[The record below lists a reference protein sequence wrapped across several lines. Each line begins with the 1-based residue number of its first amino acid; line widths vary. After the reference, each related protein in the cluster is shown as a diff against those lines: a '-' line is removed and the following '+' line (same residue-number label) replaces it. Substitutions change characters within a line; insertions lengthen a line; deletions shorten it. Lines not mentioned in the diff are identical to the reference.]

1 MTIGVVAFAGFR
13 IAGDHADGATE
24 SAAAPAMM
32 AMPVP
37 VVSVVKKT
45 LPIYLDYPGRIE
57 SIRSIALQAR
67 VSGYI
72 DAQPA
77 ADGADVKSGDLLY
90 QIDQRD
96 LQAALDQANA
106 QAQRDQASLEYA
118 KASFGRGEEL
128 VKSGFVTKD
137 AYDQRA
143 SSMHQVEAQLV
154 LDRAAIDAAKLN
166 LGYTEI
172 RAPFAGRLGRN
183 QAAKGALVGPASGA
197 LNTLIELDPIYVAFN
212 PSESDLVE
220 ITTARAAGKVDAEI
234 SLAGTDTIRK
244 GELTFL
250 DNTVDKAT
258 GTIAARVTIANP
270 DFALLPGQY
279 VRVRLHIRD
288 EPDAFMA
295 PQTALGSNQMGK
307 FVYVVGAGDK
317 AELRLL
323 TLGPMDGDLVSV
335 TQGLERGRTRYR
347 RQLAEDRPRLA
358 GQAVAAGTEA
368 KSLTRCLRVSR
379 LRLHRRALGPASH
392 GDHFREDRK
401 RDLIR
406 GDRGDVE
413 PGRRL
418 DRGQRF
424 FGYALLGEFAS

>member
-1 MTIGVVAFAGFR
+1 MRLKISLAALATIGVVAFVGFR

-24 SAAAPAMM
+24 SASAPAMM

-37 VVSVVKKT
+37 VVPVVKKT

-57 SIRSIALQAR
+57 SIRSITLQAR
-67 VSGYI
+67 ASGYI
-72 DAQPA
+72 ESQLAP
-77 ADGADVKSGDLLY
+77 DGADVKTGDLLY
-90 QIDQRD
+90 QIDPRD
-96 LQAALDQANA
+96 LHAAFDLATA

-118 KASFGRGEEL
+118 RANFGRGEEL

-143 SSMHQVEAQLV
+143 SAMHQAEAALV
-154 LDRAAIDAAKLN
+154 ADRAAIETAKLN
-166 LGYTEI
+166 LSYAEI
-172 RAPFAGRLGRN
+172 TAPFSGRLGRN
-183 QAAKGALVGPASGA
+183 QAAKGALVGPASGP

-317 AELRLL
+317 AEMRLL
-323 TLGPMDGDLVSV
+323 TLGPMDGELVSV
-335 TQGLERGRTRYR
+335 TKGLSEGERVIVGNL
-347 RQLAEDRPRLA
+347 QKIGPGSPVKPLPAEQKPN
-358 GQAVAAGTEA
+358 T
-368 KSLTRCLRVSR
+368 
-379 LRLHRRALGPASH
+379 
-392 GDHFREDRK
+392 
-401 RDLIR
+401 
-406 GDRGDVE
+406 
-413 PGRRL
+413 
-418 DRGQRF
+418 
-424 FGYALLGEFAS
+424 

>member
-1 MTIGVVAFAGFR
+1 MRVLKLALTSVAAIGVVAVVGVQ
-13 IAGDHADGATE
+13 IAGHYFGGA
-24 SAAAPAMM
+24 SAVASAPAGGMM

-67 VSGYI
+67 ASGYI
-72 DAQPA
+72 ESQLAP
-77 ADGADVKSGDLLY
+77 DGADVKSGDLLY
-90 QIDQRD
+90 QIDPRD
-96 LQAALDQANA
+96 LHAALDLAAA

-118 KASFGRGEEL
+118 RANFGRGEEL

-143 SSMHQVEAQLV
+143 SSMHQAEAALV
-154 LDRAAIDAAKLN
+154 ADRAAIETAKLN
-166 LGYTEI
+166 LSYAEI
-172 RAPFAGRLGRN
+172 TAPFSGRLGRN

-197 LNTLIELDPIYVAFN
+197 LNTLVQLDPIYVAFN

-220 ITTARAAGKVDAEI
+220 ITGARAAGQIDAEI
-234 SLAGTDTIRK
+234 SLADKPDAIRK

-288 EPDAFMA
+288 QPDAVMA
-295 PQTALGSNQMGK
+295 PQSALGSNQMGK
-307 FVYVVGAGDK
+307 FVYVVSADDK

-335 TQGLERGRTRYR
+335 VKGLREGEHIIVGNL
-347 RQLAEDRPRLA
+347 Q
-358 GQAVAAGTEA
+358 
-368 KSLTRCLRVSR
+368 KI
-379 LRLHRRALGPASH
+379 GPGSPVKPLPQEQKAN
-392 GDHFREDRK
+392 
-401 RDLIR
+401 
-406 GDRGDVE
+406 
-413 PGRRL
+413 P
-418 DRGQRF
+418 
-424 FGYALLGEFAS
+424 

>member
-1 MTIGVVAFAGFR
+1 MRLKIVLAALAAIGVVGFVGSR
-13 IAGDHADGATE
+13 AVGDHADGATE
-24 SAAAPAMM
+24 SAPAPAMM

-37 VVSVVKKT
+37 VVTVVKKT

-90 QIDQRD
+90 KIDPRD
-96 LQAALDQANA
+96 LEAALEQANA

-118 KASFGRGEEL
+118 KANFGRGEEL

-154 LDRAAIDAAKLN
+154 LDRAAIKAAKLN

-172 RAPFAGRLGRN
+172 RAPFSGRLGRN
-183 QAAKGALVGPASGA
+183 QAAKGALVGSASGA
-197 LNTLIELDPIYVAFN
+197 LNTLVELDPIYVAFN

-220 ITTARAAGKVDAEI
+220 IAKARAAGKVEAEI
-234 SLAGTDTIRK
+234 SVAGKADAIRK

-250 DNTVDKAT
+250 DNVVDKTT

-295 PQTALGSNQMGK
+295 PQAALGSNQMGQ

-317 AELRLL
+317 AEQRLL

-335 TQGLERGRTRYR
+335 TKGLSEGERIIVGNL
-347 RQLAEDRPRLA
+347 QKIGPGSPVKPLPQE
-358 GQAVAAGTEA
+358 Q
-368 KSLTRCLRVSR
+368 KSS
-379 LRLHRRALGPASH
+379 P
-392 GDHFREDRK
+392 
-401 RDLIR
+401 
-406 GDRGDVE
+406 
-413 PGRRL
+413 
-418 DRGQRF
+418 
-424 FGYALLGEFAS
+424 

>member
-1 MTIGVVAFAGFR
+1 MRLKIVLAALAAIGVVGFVGSR
-13 IAGDHADGATE
+13 AVGDHADGATE
-24 SAAAPAMM
+24 SAPAPAMM

-37 VVSVVKKT
+37 VVTVVKKT

-90 QIDQRD
+90 KIDPRD
-96 LQAALDQANA
+96 LEAALEQANA

-118 KASFGRGEEL
+118 KANFGRGEEL

-154 LDRAAIDAAKLN
+154 LDRAAIEAAKLN

-172 RAPFAGRLGRN
+172 RAPFSGRLGRN
-183 QAAKGALVGPASGA
+183 QAAKGALVGSASGA
-197 LNTLIELDPIYVAFN
+197 LNTLVELDPIYVAFN

-220 ITTARAAGKVDAEI
+220 IAKARAAGKVEAEI
-234 SLAGTDTIRK
+234 SVAGKADAIRN

-250 DNTVDKAT
+250 DNAVDKTT

-295 PQTALGSNQMGK
+295 PQAALGSNQMGQ

-317 AELRLL
+317 AEQRLL

-335 TQGLERGRTRYR
+335 TKGLSEGERIIVGNL
-347 RQLAEDRPRLA
+347 QKIGPGSPVKPLPQE
-358 GQAVAAGTEA
+358 Q
-368 KSLTRCLRVSR
+368 KSS
-379 LRLHRRALGPASH
+379 P
-392 GDHFREDRK
+392 
-401 RDLIR
+401 
-406 GDRGDVE
+406 
-413 PGRRL
+413 
-418 DRGQRF
+418 
-424 FGYALLGEFAS
+424 

>member
-1 MTIGVVAFAGFR
+1 MRLKISLAALAAIGVATVVGFR

-24 SAAAPAMM
+24 SASAPAMM

-45 LPIYLDYPGRIE
+45 LPIYLEYPGRIE

-154 LDRAAIDAAKLN
+154 LDRAAIEAAKLN

-183 QAAKGALVGPASGA
+183 QAAKGALVSPTTVA
-197 LNTLIELDPIYVAFN
+197 LNTLVQLDPIYVAFN
-212 PSESDLVE
+212 PSELDLAE
-220 ITTARAAGKVDAEI
+220 IVQARAAGKVEAEI
-234 SLAGTDTIRK
+234 SIAGRADPVRK

-250 DNTVDKAT
+250 DNVVDKTT
-258 GTIAARVTIANP
+258 GTIAARVTIANL
-270 DFALLPGQY
+270 DFTLLPGQY
-279 VRVRLHIRD
+279 VRVRLHIKD

-295 PQTALGSNQMGK
+295 PQTALGSSQMGK
-307 FVYVVGAGDK
+307 I
-317 AELRLL
+317 
-323 TLGPMDGDLVSV
+323 
-335 TQGLERGRTRYR
+335 
-347 RQLAEDRPRLA
+347 
-358 GQAVAAGTEA
+358 
-368 KSLTRCLRVSR
+368 R
-379 LRLHRRALGPASH
+379 LRCRR
-392 GDHFREDRK
+392 R
-401 RDLIR
+401 
-406 GDRGDVE
+406 
-413 PGRRL
+413 
-418 DRGQRF
+418 
-424 FGYALLGEFAS
+424 

>member
-1 MTIGVVAFAGFR
+1 MRLKISLAALAAIGVVAFVGFR

-37 VVSVVKKT
+37 VVPVVKKT

-67 VSGYI
+67 ASGYI
-72 DAQPA
+72 ESQLAP
-77 ADGADVKSGDLLY
+77 DGADVKTGDLLY
-90 QIDQRD
+90 QIDPRD
-96 LQAALDQANA
+96 LHAAFDLATA

-118 KASFGRGEEL
+118 KANFGRGEEL

-143 SSMHQVEAQLV
+143 SAMHQAEAALV
-154 LDRAAIDAAKLN
+154 ADRAAIETAKLN
-166 LGYTEI
+166 LSYAEI
-172 RAPFAGRLGRN
+172 TAPFSGRLGRN
-183 QAAKGALVGPASGA
+183 QAAKGALVGPASGP
-197 LNTLIELDPIYVAFN
+197 LNTLVQLDPIYVTFN

-220 ITTARAAGKVDAEI
+220 IGTARAAGKVDAEI

-244 GELTFL
+244 GTLTFL

-270 DFALLPGQY
+270 DFVLLPGQY

-295 PQTALGSNQMGK
+295 PQAALGSNQMGK
-307 FVYVVGAGDK
+307 FVFVVGAGDK
-317 AELRLL
+317 AEQRLL

-335 TQGLERGRTRYR
+335 TKGLSEGERVIVGNL
-347 RQLAEDRPRLA
+347 Q
-358 GQAVAAGTEA
+358 
-368 KSLTRCLRVSR
+368 KI
-379 LRLHRRALGPASH
+379 GPGSPVKPLPL
-392 GDHFREDRK
+392 EQK
-401 RDLIR
+401 
-406 GDRGDVE
+406 
-413 PGRRL
+413 PTP
-418 DRGQRF
+418 
-424 FGYALLGEFAS
+424 

>member
-1 MTIGVVAFAGFR
+1 MRAFKISLAALVAIGVVAVVGFR

-24 SAAAPAMM
+24 SASAPAMM

-72 DAQPA
+72 DGQPA
-77 ADGADVKSGDLLY
+77 ADGADVKSGELLY

-118 KASFGRGEEL
+118 KASYGRGEEL

-220 ITTARAAGKVDAEI
+220 IATARAAGKVDAEI

-244 GELTFL
+244 GTLTFL

-270 DFALLPGQY
+270 DFVLLPGQY

-317 AELRLL
+317 AEMRLL
-323 TLGPMDGDLVSV
+323 TLGPMDGELVSV
-335 TQGLERGRTRYR
+335 TKGLSEGERVIVGNL
-347 RQLAEDRPRLA
+347 Q
-358 GQAVAAGTEA
+358 
-368 KSLTRCLRVSR
+368 KI
-379 LRLHRRALGPASH
+379 GPGSPVKPLPQ
-392 GDHFREDRK
+392 EQK
-401 RDLIR
+401 
-406 GDRGDVE
+406 
-413 PGRRL
+413 PNP
-418 DRGQRF
+418 
-424 FGYALLGEFAS
+424 

>member
-1 MTIGVVAFAGFR
+1 MRAFKISLAALATIGIVAVMGIR
-13 IAGDHADGATE
+13 VAGDRADGATE
-24 SAAAPAMM
+24 SASAPAMM

-37 VVSVVKKT
+37 VVPVIKKT

-77 ADGADVKSGDLLY
+77 VDGADVKSGDLLY
-90 QIDQRD
+90 QIDRRD

-143 SSMHQVEAQLV
+143 SSMHQVEAALV
-154 LDRAAIDAAKLN
+154 LDHAAIEAAKLN

-197 LNTLIELDPIYVAFN
+197 LNTLIELDPIYVTFN

-234 SLAGTDTIRK
+234 SLAGKPDAIRK

-307 FVYVVGAGDK
+307 FVYVVGADKK

-335 TQGLERGRTRYR
+335 TKGLSE
-347 RQLAEDRPRLA
+347 
-358 GQAVAAGTEA
+358 
-368 KSLTRCLRVSR
+368 
-379 LRLHRRALGPASH
+379 
-392 GDHFREDRK
+392 
-401 RDLIR
+401 
-406 GDRGDVE
+406 GDRIIVGNLQKIG
-413 PGRRL
+413 PGSPVKPL
-418 DRGQRF
+418 P
-424 FGYALLGEFAS
+424 

>member
-1 MTIGVVAFAGFR
+1 MRALKISLAALATIGVVAVVGIR
-13 IAGDHADGATE
+13 VAGDRADGATE
-24 SAAAPAMM
+24 SASAPAMM

-37 VVSVVKKT
+37 VVPVIKKT

-72 DAQPA
+72 ESQLAP
-77 ADGADVKSGDLLY
+77 DGADVKTGDLLY
-90 QIDQRD
+90 QIDPRD
-96 LQAALDQANA
+96 LHAAFDLATA

-137 AYDQRA
+137 AYDQR
-143 SSMHQVEAQLV
+143 SSAMHQAEAALV
-154 LDRAAIDAAKLN
+154 ADRAAIEAAKLN
-166 LGYTEI
+166 LSYAEI
-172 RAPFAGRLGRN
+172 TAPFSGRLGRN

-197 LNTLIELDPIYVAFN
+197 LNTLVELDPIYVAFN
-212 PSESDLVE
+212 PSESELAD
-220 ITTARAAGKVDAEI
+220 IMTARASGKVDAEI
-234 SLAGTDTIRK
+234 SLAGKPDAIRK

-307 FVYVVGAGDK
+307 FVYVVGADDK

-335 TQGLERGRTRYR
+335 TKGLSEGERVIVGNL
-347 RQLAEDRPRLA
+347 Q
-358 GQAVAAGTEA
+358 
-368 KSLTRCLRVSR
+368 KI
-379 LRLHRRALGPASH
+379 GPGSPVKPLPQ
-392 GDHFREDRK
+392 EQK
-401 RDLIR
+401 
-406 GDRGDVE
+406 
-413 PGRRL
+413 PTP
-418 DRGQRF
+418 
-424 FGYALLGEFAS
+424 

>member
-1 MTIGVVAFAGFR
+1 MRALKISLAALAAICIVAVVGTR
-13 IAGDHADGATE
+13 VAGDRADGATE
-24 SAAAPAMM
+24 SASAPAMM

-37 VVSVVKKT
+37 VVPVVKKT

-72 DAQPA
+72 ESQLAP
-77 ADGADVKSGDLLY
+77 DGADVKTGDLLY
-90 QIDQRD
+90 QIDPRD
-96 LQAALDQANA
+96 LRAAFDLATA

-118 KASFGRGEEL
+118 KANFGRGEEL

-137 AYDQRA
+137 AYDQR
-143 SSMHQVEAQLV
+143 SSAMHQAEAALV
-154 LDRAAIDAAKLN
+154 ADRAAIETAKLN
-166 LGYTEI
+166 LSYAEI
-172 RAPFAGRLGRN
+172 TAPFSGRLGRN
-183 QAAKGALVGPASGA
+183 QAAKGALVGSASGA

-212 PSESDLVE
+212 PSESELAD
-220 ITTARAAGKVDAEI
+220 IMTARASGKVDAEI
-234 SLAGTDTIRK
+234 SLAGKPDAIRK

-270 DFALLPGQY
+270 DFVLLPGQY

-295 PQTALGSNQMGK
+295 PQAALGSNQMGK

-317 AELRLL
+317 AEQRLL

-335 TQGLERGRTRYR
+335 TKGLSEGERIIVGNL
-347 RQLAEDRPRLA
+347 QKIGPGSPVKPLP
-358 GQAVAAGTEA
+358 QEA
-368 KSLTRCLRVSR
+368 KPT
-379 LRLHRRALGPASH
+379 P
-392 GDHFREDRK
+392 
-401 RDLIR
+401 
-406 GDRGDVE
+406 
-413 PGRRL
+413 
-418 DRGQRF
+418 
-424 FGYALLGEFAS
+424 

>member
-1 MTIGVVAFAGFR
+1 
-13 IAGDHADGATE
+13 
-24 SAAAPAMM
+24 MM

-45 LPIYLDYPGRIE
+45 LPIYLEYPGRIE

-77 ADGADVKSGDLLY
+77 ADGADVQSGDLLY
-90 QIDQRD
+90 KIDPRD
-96 LQAALDQANA
+96 LEAALDQANA

-118 KASFGRGEEL
+118 KANFGRGEEL

-143 SSMHQVEAQLV
+143 SSMHQAEAALI
-154 LDRAAIDAAKLN
+154 LDHAAIEAAKLN

-197 LNTLIELDPIYVAFN
+197 LNTLVELDPIYVAFN

-220 ITTARAAGKVDAEI
+220 IAKARAVGKIDAEI
-234 SLAGTDTIRK
+234 SLAGKSESVHK

-250 DNTVDKAT
+250 DNVVDKAT

-270 DFALLPGQY
+270 DFTLLPGQY

-295 PQTALGSNQMGK
+295 PQTALGSSQMGK

-317 AELRLL
+317 AEQRLL

-335 TQGLERGRTRYR
+335 TKGLSE
-347 RQLAEDRPRLA
+347 
-358 GQAVAAGTEA
+358 
-368 KSLTRCLRVSR
+368 
-379 LRLHRRALGPASH
+379 
-392 GDHFREDRK
+392 
-401 RDLIR
+401 
-406 GDRGDVE
+406 GDRVIVGNLQKIG
-413 PGRRL
+413 PGSPVKPL
-418 DRGQRF
+418 PQGQKPNP
-424 FGYALLGEFAS
+424 

>member
-1 MTIGVVAFAGFR
+1 MRLKIVLAALAAIGVVGFVGSR
-13 IAGDHADGATE
+13 AVGDHADGATE
-24 SAAAPAMM
+24 SAPAPAMM

-37 VVSVVKKT
+37 VVTVVKKT

-90 QIDQRD
+90 KIDPRD
-96 LQAALDQANA
+96 LEAALEQANA

-118 KASFGRGEEL
+118 KANFGRGEEL

-154 LDRAAIDAAKLN
+154 LDRAAIEAAKLN

-172 RAPFAGRLGRN
+172 RAPFSGRLGRN
-183 QAAKGALVGPASGA
+183 QAAKGALVGSASGA
-197 LNTLIELDPIYVAFN
+197 LNTLVELDPIYVAFN

-220 ITTARAAGKVDAEI
+220 IAKARAAGKVEAEI
-234 SLAGTDTIRK
+234 SVAGKADAIRK

-250 DNTVDKAT
+250 DNAVDKTT

-295 PQTALGSNQMGK
+295 PQAALGSNQMGQ

-317 AELRLL
+317 AEQRLL

-335 TQGLERGRTRYR
+335 TKGLSEGERIIVGNL
-347 RQLAEDRPRLA
+347 QKIGPGSPVKPLPQE
-358 GQAVAAGTEA
+358 Q
-368 KSLTRCLRVSR
+368 KSN
-379 LRLHRRALGPASH
+379 P
-392 GDHFREDRK
+392 
-401 RDLIR
+401 
-406 GDRGDVE
+406 
-413 PGRRL
+413 
-418 DRGQRF
+418 
-424 FGYALLGEFAS
+424 